1 MQKYLLIA
9 PVVCICFSQ
18 AYAKNTENIPESQDK
33 NYTVVQDD
41 IDNSGGYNYRTR
53 YERTRVNY
61 DDLYIDPNRYKSVEE
76 PKNENKDHLAGG
88 YIGVGLVGQ
97 SIEQTFN
104 VGGTEVAKDDIS
116 SFGINLNGGLRTRY
130 FRLGLDVSGT
140 TGDADE
146 SGMIPDYIY
155 GGTVKVSDIDI
166 VKYSIELGVII
177 KCGDMVDIEI
187 GGTVGRGRYKVAG
200 NWSEWV
206 TPYGFILGVGINFN
220 DNHALILA
228 FKGYTYSTDGNTY
241 GYNYETKANAGE
253 FTIGYRY
260 SF

>member
-1 MQKYLLIA
+1 MKKYLLIA
-9 PVVCICFSQ
+9 PLVCMGLGQ
-18 AYAKNTENIPESQDK
+18 AFGDNIPESQDE
-33 NYTVVQDD
+33 NYTVVQSDVND
-41 IDNSGGYNYRTR
+41 SRKYVYRTK
-53 YERTRVNY
+53 YERPRVNY
-61 DDLYIDPNRYKSVEE
+61 DDLYIDPNSYKPAEE
-76 PKNENKDHLAGG
+76 EQKTKNENKDHLSRG
-88 YIGVGLVGQ
+88 YIGIGLLGQ
-97 SIEQTFN
+97 SIEQKFN
-104 VGGTEVAKDDIS
+104 VDGTEMAKDDIS

-130 FRLGLDVSGT
+130 FRLGLDISGA

-146 SGMIPDYIY
+146 SGMLPDYVY

-177 KCGDMVDIEI
+177 KCSDTVDIEI

-206 TPYGFILGVGINFN
+206 TPYGFILGVDVNFN

-228 FKGYTYSTDGNTY
+228 FKGYTYSTDGSTY
-241 GYNYETKANAGE
+241 DYNYETKANCGE